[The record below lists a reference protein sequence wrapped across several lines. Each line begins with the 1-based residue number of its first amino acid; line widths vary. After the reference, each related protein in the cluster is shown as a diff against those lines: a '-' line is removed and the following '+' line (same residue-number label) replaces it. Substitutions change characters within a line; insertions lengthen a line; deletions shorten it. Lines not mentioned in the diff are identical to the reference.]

1 MTRDSSQVL
10 DLNNYLFEQ
19 MERLNKIDVNDKNIN
34 TEIERAKAIALTA
47 SQIISNINTQ
57 LRVEYAKN
65 TMALPK
71 GDENG
76 SSI

>member
-1 MTRDSSQVL
+1 MAKDSSQVL
-10 DLNNYLFEQ
+10 ELNDYLFEQ
-19 MERLNKIDVNDKNIN
+19 MERLNKIDVTDANIN

-65 TMALPK
+65 TLALPK
-71 GDENG
+71 D
-76 SSI
+76 

>member
-1 MTRDSSQVL
+1 MTKDSSQVL
-10 DLNNYLFEQ
+10 ELNDYLFEQ
-19 MERLNKIDVNDKNIN
+19 MERLNKIDVTDVNIN

-65 TMALPK
+65 TLALPK
-71 GDENG
+71 D
-76 SSI
+76 

>member
-1 MTRDSSQVL
+1 MTKDSSQVL
-10 DLNNYLFEQ
+10 ELNDYLFEQ
-19 MERLNKIDVNDKNIN
+19 MERLNKIDVTDANIN

-65 TMALPK
+65 TLALPK
-71 GDENG
+71 D
-76 SSI
+76 

>member
-1 MTRDSSQVL
+1 MTKDSSQVL
-10 DLNNYLFEQ
+10 ALNDYLFEQ
-19 MERLNKIDVNDKNIN
+19 MERLNKIDVTDANIN

-65 TMALPK
+65 TLALPK
-71 GDENG
+71 D
-76 SSI
+76 